1 MGGYAAEVGEKLE
14 TAEGWIRPYA
24 GIGVAVVAVLVFV
37 WPYLGK
43 VVGKAKSLVKHK
55 PAPVDLVPEPDEVQE
70 GLEWVCRFG
79 KAIGSQGL
87 VTEAL
92 VEKSKRYRVGPLPA
106 VTVTTGSGGTV
117 Q

>member
-1 MGGYAAEVGEKLE
+1 MGYAAEVAEKV
-14 TAEGWIRPYA
+14 EGSLKPYV

-37 WPYLGK
+37 WPYLSK
-43 VVGKAKSLVKHK
+43 ALGKAKSLVKHK
-55 PAPVDLVPEPDEVQE
+55 PAPVDLVPEPDEIQE